1 MTDTPAFWASQTQQA
16 VVAALGAAK
25 RAGVEVEELTTDH
38 DLRAAAE
45 LFAEVWATGTEFAPI
60 SPELLRAF
68 THAGCYV
75 AGSRADGRIVGAAVG
90 FLNSVRPGDRRM
102 LHSHITGVRADMRHR
117 SVGFAQKQHQR
128 GWALVRGITVVTW
141 TFDPLVR
148 RNAFF
153 NLTKL
158 GAQGTLYHT
167 NFYGAMLDGLNVGD
181 ESDRLEVTW
190 DLGSERA
197 VLSSL
202 GRGAE
207 PNLDVLCSRGA
218 TVLLEPGDGGAPVQR
233 RAAGD
238 VRLCWVPEDIL
249 TLRRTDESAAR
260 AWRRALRDTL
270 GTSMEEGFVASGMTR
285 SGWYVLTREP

>member
-1 MTDTPAFWASQTQQA
+1 MAGTPTSWDSLAQQA

-25 RAGVEVEELTTDH
+25 RAGVEVEELTSDN
-38 DLRAAAE
+38 DLRVAAE

-68 THAGCYV
+68 THAGFYV
-75 AGSRADGRIVGAAVG
+75 AGSRAGGRIVGAAVG
-90 FLNSVRPGDRRM
+90 FLDSAHPGDRRM
-102 LHSHITGVRADMRHR
+102 LHSHIAGVRAEMRHR
-117 SVGFAQKQHQR
+117 SVGFALKQHQR
-128 GWALVRGITVVTW
+128 GWALVHGVSVVRW

-158 GAQGTLYHT
+158 GAQGTSYHT
-167 NFYGAMLDGLNVGD
+167 NFYGAMLDGMNVGD

-190 DLGSERA
+190 VLGSERA

-202 GRGAE
+202 GRGEE
-207 PNLDVLCSRGA
+207 PNLDAQCSRGA
-218 TVLLEPGDGGAPVQR
+218 TVLLEPGDGDEPVQR

-249 TLRRTDESAAR
+249 ILRRTDERAAR
-260 AWRRALRDTL
+260 DWRRALRDTL
-270 GTSMEEGFVASGMTR
+270 GTAIEEGFVASGMTR